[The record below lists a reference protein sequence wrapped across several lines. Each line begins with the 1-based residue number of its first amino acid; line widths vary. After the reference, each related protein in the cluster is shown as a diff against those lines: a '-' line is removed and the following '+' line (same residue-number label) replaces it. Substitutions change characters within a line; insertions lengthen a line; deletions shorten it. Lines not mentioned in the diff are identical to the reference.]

1 MLNFLLLHI
10 NSLPLLVANLRQVF
24 FGKHEDL
31 SLIAASELHIN
42 AQVFFVE
49 RLQNGVEQWRHERRG
64 DLFNDFS
71 TGLEENKKIVRS
83 ELDRNKGI
91 GSMNVCWS

>member
-49 RLQNGVEQWRHERRG
+49 RLQNGVEQ
-64 DLFNDFS
+64 
-71 TGLEENKKIVRS
+71 
-83 ELDRNKGI
+83 
-91 GSMNVCWS
+91 